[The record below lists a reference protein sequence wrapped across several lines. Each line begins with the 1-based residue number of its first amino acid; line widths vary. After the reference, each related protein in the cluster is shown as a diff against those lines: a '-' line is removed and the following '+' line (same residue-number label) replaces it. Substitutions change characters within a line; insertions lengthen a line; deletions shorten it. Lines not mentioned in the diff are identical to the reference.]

1 MTGPAAATPPDART
15 PLLIAAMPT
24 VFVLIWSSG
33 FVTARLGMPHAPP
46 LSFLSWRY
54 VGSLLA
60 FAVWI
65 AISRPAWPRNGAQWL
80 HLAVTGALMHAG
92 YLGGVWAGV
101 KAGLSAGTSALVVGL
116 QPVITALWVSYTGQE
131 QRLSRVQWAGLAAGF
146 AGVLLVVWR
155 KLGAGE
161 INAWNLGVT
170 VVALASITVGTLY
183 QKRHVLACDVRTANF
198 VQLLAALVVTAP
210 LALLLETEPIDLAPG
225 FYLAM
230 GWAVLVS
237 TVGGS
242 SLLFMLIARGAA
254 SRVTSLFYLTP
265 PCTAL
270 MAWALFGEPLSGLT
284 LAGLALTAL
293 GVWLVVRQPSRP

>member
-1 MTGPAAATPPDART
+1 MTPASAPPQER
-15 PLLIAAMPT
+15 PSLLIAAMPA
-24 VFVLIWSSG
+24 VFVFIWSSG

-60 FAVWI
+60 FAIWI
-65 AISRPAWPRNGAQWL
+65 VLSRPAWPRNGAQWG
-80 HLAVTGALMHAG
+80 HLAVTGALMHGG

-101 KAGLSAGTSALVVGL
+101 KAGLPAGTSALVVGL
-116 QPVITALWVSYTGQE
+116 QPVLTALWVSYTGQE
-131 QRLSRVQWAGLAAGF
+131 RALSRTQWAGLAAGF

-155 KLGAGE
+155 KLGTGDITAV
-161 INAWNLGVT
+161 NLGCT
-170 VVALASITVGTLY
+170 LLALVSITVGTLY

-198 VQLLAALVVTAP
+198 VQLLSALVVTAP
-210 LALLLETEPIDLAPG
+210 LALLLEHEPIDPAPG
-225 FYLAM
+225 FWLAM

-265 PCTAL
+265 PCTAV
-270 MAWALFGEPLSGLT
+270 MACVLFGEPLTVLT
-284 LAGLALTAL
+284 LTGLALTAL
-293 GVWLVVRQPSRP
+293 GVWLVVRRP

>member
-1 MTGPAAATPPDART
+1 MTPATTPTDGRP
-15 PLLIAAMPT
+15 PVLIAAMPA

-54 VGSLLA
+54 AGSLLA

-65 AISRPAWPRNGAQWL
+65 AISRPPWPRNGAQWL

-116 QPVITALWVSYTGQE
+116 QPVITALWVSFTGQE
-131 QRLSRVQWAGLAAGF
+131 QRLSARQWTGLVAGLA
-146 AGVLLVVWR
+146 GVVLVVWR
-155 KLGAGE
+155 KLGVGE
-161 INAWNLGVT
+161 ITTVNLGLT
-170 VVALASITVGTLY
+170 LLALASITVGTLY

-198 VQLLAALVVTAP
+198 VQLLSALVVTAP
-210 LALLLETEPIDLAPG
+210 LAWALETEPIDLAPG
-225 FYLAM
+225 FFLAM

-270 MAWALFGEPLSGLT
+270 MAWALFGEPLTVLT
-284 LAGLALTAL
+284 VAGMALTAL
-293 GVWLVVRQPSRP
+293 GVWLVVRTPGRG

>member
-1 MTGPAAATPPDART
+1 MTPAPAPFEARSS
-15 PLLIAAMPT
+15 LLIAAMPA
-24 VFVLIWSSG
+24 VFVFIWSSG

-65 AISRPAWPRNGAQWL
+65 ALSRPAWPRNVAQWG
-80 HLAVTGALMHAG
+80 HLAVTGALMHGG

-101 KAGLSAGTSALVVGL
+101 KAGLPAGTSALVVGL

-131 QRLSRVQWAGLAAGF
+131 QRLSRMQWAGLAAGF

-155 KLGAGE
+155 KLGSGDV
-161 INAWNLGVT
+161 NAWNLGLT
-170 VVALASITVGTLY
+170 VFALASITVGTLY

-198 VQLLAALVVTAP
+198 VQLLSALGVTAP

>member
-1 MTGPAAATPPDART
+1 M
-15 PLLIAAMPT
+15 
-24 VFVLIWSSG
+24 
-33 FVTARLGMPHAPP
+33 
-46 LSFLSWRY
+46 
-54 VGSLLA
+54 
-60 FAVWI
+60 
-65 AISRPAWPRNGAQWL
+65 
-80 HLAVTGALMHAG
+80 
-92 YLGGVWAGV
+92 
-101 KAGLSAGTSALVVGL
+101 
-116 QPVITALWVSYTGQE
+116 
-131 QRLSRVQWAGLAAGF
+131 
-146 AGVLLVVWR
+146 
-155 KLGAGE
+155 
-161 INAWNLGVT
+161 
-170 VVALASITVGTLY
+170 
-183 QKRHVLACDVRTANF
+183 
-198 VQLLAALVVTAP
+198 TAP

-293 GVWLVVRQPSRP
+293 GVWLVVRQPSSRP

>member
-1 MTGPAAATPPDART
+1 MTLPTAQPSVRPSFV
-15 PLLIAAMPT
+15 ISAMPA

-33 FVTARLGMPHAPP
+33 FVAARLGMPHAPP

-60 FAVWI
+60 FALWI
-65 AISRPAWPRNGAQWL
+65 RISRPAWPRDRLQWW
-80 HLAVTGALMHAG
+80 HLAVTGVLMHGG

-101 KAGLSAGTSALVVGL
+101 KAGLPAGTSALVVGL
-116 QPVITALWVSYTGQE
+116 QPVLTALWVSTTGQE
-131 QRLSRVQWAGLAAGF
+131 QRLSRLQWAGLAAGF

-155 KLGAGE
+155 KLGTGD
-161 INAWNLGVT
+161 ITAWNLGLT
-170 VVALASITVGTLY
+170 LLALASITVGTLY

-198 VQLLAALVVTAP
+198 VQLLSALVVTAP
-210 LALLLETEPIDLAPG
+210 LALLLEHEPIDLAPG
-225 FYLAM
+225 FWLAM

-265 PCTAL
+265 ACAGV
-270 MAWALFGEPLSGLT
+270 MAWALFGEPMTALT
-284 LAGLALTAL
+284 LAGLGLSAL
-293 GVWLVVRQPSRP
+293 GVWLVVRRG

>member
-1 MTGPAAATPPDART
+1 MTPAIAPQQERPS
-15 PLLIAAMPT
+15 LLIAAMPA

-60 FAVWI
+60 FAIWI
-65 AISRPAWPRNGAQWL
+65 VLSRPSWPRNGAQWG
-80 HLAVTGALMHAG
+80 HLAVTGALMHGG

-101 KAGLSAGTSALVVGL
+101 KAGLPAGTSALVVGL
-116 QPVITALWVSYTGQE
+116 QPVLTALWVSTTGLE
-131 QRLSRVQWAGLAAGF
+131 ARLSRWQWAGLAAGL

-155 KLGAGE
+155 KLGTGD
-161 INAWNLGVT
+161 ITPVNLGCT
-170 VVALASITVGTLY
+170 LLALVSITVGTLY

-198 VQLLAALVVTAP
+198 VQLLSALVVTAP
-210 LALLLETEPIDLAPG
+210 LALLLEHQPIDPAPG
-225 FYLAM
+225 FWLAM

-270 MAWALFGEPLSGLT
+270 MAWALFGEPLSALM

-293 GVWLVVRQPSRP
+293 GVWLVVRRP